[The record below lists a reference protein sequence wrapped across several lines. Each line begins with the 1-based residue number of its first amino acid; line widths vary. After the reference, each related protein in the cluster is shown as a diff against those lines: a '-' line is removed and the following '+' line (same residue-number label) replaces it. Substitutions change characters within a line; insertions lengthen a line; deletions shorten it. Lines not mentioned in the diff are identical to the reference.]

1 MRHSTLIKDIELF
14 LADNKMSPYT
24 FGFKSIKNG
33 RLVSR
38 LRQGGR
44 IWPET
49 EMRIRTFMK
58 YYPNNIRPGVTNQ
71 DLPPTCEFVDGCA
84 VSMAS
89 CGQNDAQQSIGG

>member
-1 MRHSTLIKDIELF
+1 MMRHSALIKDIESF
-14 LADNKMSPYT
+14 LTNNKMSPYT

-58 YYPNNIRPGVTNQ
+58 YYPNNIRPSVTNQ
-71 DLPPTCEFVDGCA
+71 DLSRSTFCDDFSDCRDECKW
-84 VSMAS
+84 
-89 CGQNDAQQSIGG
+89 NDMQRL

>member
-1 MRHSTLIKDIELF
+1 MRHSALIKDIELF
-14 LADNKMSPYT
+14 LTNNKMSPYT

-38 LRQGGR
+38 LRHGGR

-71 DLPPTCEFVDGCA
+71 DLPPSPEFVDGCA
-84 VSMAS
+84 AS
-89 CGQNDAQQSIGG
+89 RAGYEQHDGQQY

>member
-1 MRHSTLIKDIELF
+1 MRHSALIKDIELF
-14 LADNKMSPYT
+14 LTNNKMSPYT

-49 EMRIRTFMK
+49 EIRIRTFMK
-58 YYPNNIRPGVTNQ
+58 YYSNNIRYGVTNQ
-71 DLPPTCEFVDGCA
+71 DLPPP
-84 VSMAS
+84 
-89 CGQNDAQQSIGG
+89 